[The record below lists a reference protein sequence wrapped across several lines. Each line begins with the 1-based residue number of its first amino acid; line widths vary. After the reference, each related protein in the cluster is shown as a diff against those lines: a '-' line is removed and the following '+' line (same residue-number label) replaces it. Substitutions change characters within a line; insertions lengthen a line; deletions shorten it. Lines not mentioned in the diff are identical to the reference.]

1 MVSAFRVVSRSL
13 CALAVGLCLV
23 SAAQAAD
30 IVPHRAI
37 YDMKLGIAKRNSNIA
52 DVRGTM
58 VIENGE
64 SCDSWET
71 NQRIKLSFL
80 RNDSGESETESNFAS
95 FEAKDGLSYQFSVR
109 NLEDGELD
117 EELRGYATFDPAVG
131 RGKAVFTLPEKT
143 EFDLPAGTL
152 FPTAHMIHLIE
163 RAKSG
168 ELFLPYLVFDGSR
181 LEGAFDVSTLVLG
194 KEPREKLGFDHALL
208 RGQPMWSMKM
218 AFFPTTQIN
227 NDSSPDYEVSV
238 EMLANGVTRSMIM
251 DYGDFSVIAT
261 LAKIEPLPKPQCK

>member
-1 MVSAFRVVSRSL
+1 MLSVFRGFSRPL
-13 CALAVGLCLV
+13 CALAVGLSWAV
-23 SAAQAAD
+23 AADAAD

-37 YDMKLGIAKRNSNIA
+37 YDMKLGVAKRNSNIA

-64 SCDSWET
+64 SCEGWET
-71 NQRIKLSFL
+71 NQRIKLTFL

-95 FEAKDGLSYQFSVR
+95 YEAKDGLNYQFSVR

-117 EELRGYATFDPAVG
+117 EELRGFATFDPAAG
-131 RGKAVFTLPEKT
+131 KGKAVFTLPEKT

-152 FPTAHMIHLIE
+152 FPTAHTIHLIE
-163 RAKSG
+163 RAKTG
-168 ELFLPYLVFDGSR
+168 ETFLPYVVFDGSR

-194 KEPREKLGFDHALL
+194 KEPRGKLGFDHALL

-218 AFFPTTQIN
+218 AFFPTTQK

-238 EMLANGVTRSMIM
+238 EMFANGVTRSMIM

-261 LAKIEPLPKPQCK
+261 LAKIEPMPKPQCK